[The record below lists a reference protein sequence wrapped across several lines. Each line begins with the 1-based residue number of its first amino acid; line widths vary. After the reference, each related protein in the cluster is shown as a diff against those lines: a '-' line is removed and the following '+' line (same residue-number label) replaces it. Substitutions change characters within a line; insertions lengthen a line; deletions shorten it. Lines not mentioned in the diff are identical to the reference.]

1 MTRILVFSG
10 AGPYAD
16 RWHPFPETSSAVAE
30 VLTEAGHEV
39 VVRDSDP
46 GSLRDVAAF
55 DLLVVNSGGRAG
67 GADPR
72 DTESWAADHR
82 ALAGFH
88 SSGGA
93 ILGLHTAVGTFPD
106 WDGWSSIIGGRWTSG
121 SFHPAMG
128 PATFAAA
135 PGAGAHPVFAGLTS
149 VEVNDEKYSLLEV
162 AESSTHLVVHTT
174 DGRDHTM
181 GWAVGKTV
189 VYDGLG
195 HDGRSYASP
204 DRRRLL
210 RNEVDWLLS
219 VHDLGRGL
227 ESSA

>member
-10 AGPYAD
+10 SGPYAD
-16 RWHPFPETSSAVAE
+16 QWHPFPETSSAVAG

-39 VVRDSDP
+39 VVRESEP
-46 GSLRDVAAF
+46 GSLLDVATF

-67 GADPR
+67 GAEPH
-72 DTESWAADHR
+72 DTELWAADHR
-82 ALAGFH
+82 ALAEFH
-88 SSGGA
+88 TNGGP

-106 WDGWSSIIGGRWTSG
+106 WDGWRSIIGGRWTSN

-128 PATFAAA
+128 PATFMAA
-135 PGAGAHPVFAGLTS
+135 PGVGAHPVLADLPS
-149 VEVNDEKYSLLEV
+149 IKAIDERYSLLEV
-162 AESSTHLVVHTT
+162 SESATPLILHTT
-174 DGRDHTM
+174 DGQDHTM
-181 GWAVGKTV
+181 GWAVGETV

-210 RNEVDWLLS
+210 RNEVDWLLACR
-219 VHDLGRGL
+219 DLG
-227 ESSA
+227 